1 MKKMLVAAMAL
12 ALASPVALAQMSSVG
27 ASNSSKNNGNGNA
40 YAYGHNKTGD
50 DSGLDDLFDNG
61 GATADP
67 FSGDTSGSDLLPTS
81 GSDITSAVPEPT
93 VYALLSVGLLGLL
106 VIRRRRTKR

>member
-27 ASNSSKNNGNGNA
+27 AANSSKNNGNA

-67 FSGDTSGSDLLPTS
+67 FSGDTSGSNLLPTS